1 MSDEA
6 DSKPETKKK
15 KFPKKFPKKILTL
28 KQGFLFY
35 VCILLWVTWSQTGL
49 DTVAAANGD

>member
-6 DSKPETKKK
+6 DSKPETKK
-15 KFPKKFPKKILTL
+15 KKFPKKILTL